1 MNISETKDNIMQE
14 KLKKAYVYTRNSDVA
29 SFDRGSSK
37 ETQIAK
43 CKSYAVIHN
52 LDIVEIHEE
61 QVSGGRDF
69 KSRKVFSNMFENAER
84 NSVIIVSRLD
94 RLSRSCYFTL
104 QLLEDCKSRNI
115 EIHTTDL
122 GCINGEGMG
131 RIFFLIMSVFSESE
145 RLMIKERVSAT
156 KSRMRKQGRF
166 LGGKN
171 QRFGM
176 KIADDGKHYVEDEK
190 EQKIL
195 NRIFHLRDKKIGYR
209 QISKNILDEYNRK
222 IHFSH
227 ICKLVNRESENLVT
241 V

>member
-1 MNISETKDNIMQE
+1 MNISETREKSMQE
-14 KLKKAYVYTRNSDVA
+14 KQRKTYVYTRNSDLA
-29 SFDRGSSK
+29 SFDRGSSAL
-37 ETQIAK
+37 TQIEK
-43 CKSYAVIHN
+43 CKSYGVIHN
-52 LDIVEIHEE
+52 LDIVEIHKE
-61 QVSGGRDF
+61 QISGGKDF
-69 KSRKVFSNMFENAER
+69 KKREVFWNMFLNAER
-84 NSVIIVSRLD
+84 NSIILISRLD

-104 QLLEDCKSRNI
+104 QLLEDCKSKNI

-145 RLMIKERVSAT
+145 RLMIKERVIAT
-156 KSRMRKQGRF
+156 KTRMRKQGRF

-227 ICKLVNRESENLVT
+227 ICKIVNRESDNLVR